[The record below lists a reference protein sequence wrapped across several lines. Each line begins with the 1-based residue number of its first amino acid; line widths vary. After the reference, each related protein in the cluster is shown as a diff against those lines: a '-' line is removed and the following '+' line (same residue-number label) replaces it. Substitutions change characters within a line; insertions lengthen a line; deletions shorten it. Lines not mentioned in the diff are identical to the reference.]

1 MKCYKIIVD
10 NKFTE
15 IAVDDEF
22 FLWSETGLLN
32 VNPECS
38 NVLCHKTIVYHDP
51 DWMKSIPDG
60 LPYIK
65 AKIVEIDNDE
75 YNFLFNLIANGN
87 CDNYELVILDF
98 KQRHKIQL
106 MSEECRQ
113 TIEKGFDIELSDGIK
128 HFSLTTQD
136 QININTL
143 VLLSSQLEL
152 IPYHADDESC
162 VFFTKSVFNEIAQ
175 KATQYITYHVTYF
188 NSLKKYIESL
198 TTESEIDAITY
209 GMEIPDNFK
218 SVVLNTL

>member
-22 FLWSETGLLN
+22 FLWNESGLLN
-32 VNPECS
+32 INSERG
-38 NVLCHKTIVYHDP
+38 NVLCHKTIIYHDS
-51 DWMKSIPDG
+51 DWMKEVSDG
-60 LPYIK
+60 LSYVE
-65 AKIVEIDNDE
+65 AKIIEIDKDE
-75 YNFLFNLIANGN
+75 YNFLFDLIANDN

-98 KQRHKIQL
+98 KQKHKIQL
-106 MSEECRQ
+106 MSEACRN
-113 TIEKGFDIELSDGIK
+113 TIENGFDIELEGGTK

-188 NSLKKYIESL
+188 NSLKKYIESI
-198 TTESEIDAITY
+198 TTESEIDAVTY

>member
-10 NKFTE
+10 HKFTE

-22 FLWSETGLLN
+22 FLWNESGLLN
-32 VNPECS
+32 TNPEHG
-38 NVLCHKTIVYHDP
+38 NVLCHKTIVYHDS
-51 DWMKSIPDG
+51 DWMKDVPDK
-60 LPYIK
+60 LPYVE
-65 AKIVEIDNDE
+65 AKIIEIDKDE
-75 YNFLFNLIANGN
+75 YNFLFDLIANDN

-98 KQRHKIQL
+98 KQKHKIQL
-106 MSEECRQ
+106 MSEVCRS
-113 TIEKGFDIELSDGIK
+113 TIENGFDIELGDGIK

-198 TTESEIDAITY
+198 TTESEIDAVSY

>member
-22 FLWSETGLLN
+22 FLWNESGLLN
-32 VNPECS
+32 INSERG
-38 NVLCHKTIVYHDP
+38 NVLCHKTIIYHDS
-51 DWMKSIPDG
+51 DWMKEVPDG
-60 LPYIK
+60 LPYVE
-65 AKIVEIDNDE
+65 AKIIEIDKDE
-75 YNFLFNLIANGN
+75 YNFLFDLIANDN

-98 KQRHKIQL
+98 KQKHKIQL
-106 MSEECRQ
+106 MSEVCRS
-113 TIEKGFDIELSDGIK
+113 TIENGFDIELEGGTK

-198 TTESEIDAITY
+198 TTESEIDAVTY

>member
-10 NKFTE
+10 HKFTE

-22 FLWSETGLLN
+22 FLWNESGLLN
-32 VNPECS
+32 TNPEYG
-38 NVLCHKTIVYHDP
+38 NVLCHKTIIYHDS
-51 DWMKSIPDG
+51 DWMKDVPDA
-60 LPYIK
+60 LPYVE
-65 AKIVEIDNDE
+65 AKIIEIDKDE
-75 YNFLFNLIANGN
+75 YNFLFDLIANDN

-98 KQRHKIQL
+98 KQKHKIQL
-106 MSEECRQ
+106 MSEVCRS
-113 TIEKGFDIELSDGIK
+113 TIENGFDIELEGGTK

-198 TTESEIDAITY
+198 TTESEIDAVTY

>member
-10 NKFTE
+10 HKFTE

-22 FLWSETGLLN
+22 FLWNESGLLN
-32 VNPECS
+32 TNPEHG
-38 NVLCHKTIVYHDP
+38 NVLCHKTIVYHDS
-51 DWMKSIPDG
+51 DWMKDVPNA
-60 LPYIK
+60 LPYVE
-65 AKIVEIDNDE
+65 AKIIEIDKDE
-75 YNFLFNLIANGN
+75 YNFLFDLIANDN

-98 KQRHKIQL
+98 KQKHKIQL
-106 MSEECRQ
+106 MSEVCRS
-113 TIEKGFDIELSDGIK
+113 TIENGFDIELEGGIK

-152 IPYHADDESC
+152 IPYHADNEEC
-162 VFFTKSVFNEIAQ
+162 AFFTKQVFNEIAQ
-175 KATQYITYHVTYF
+175 KATQHITYHVTYF

-198 TTESEIDAITY
+198 TTESEIDAVSY